1 MQLRSSHWKH
11 KSSLLLVPPMKRI
24 FLGLVLVVF
33 VIILVLGVSRKTD
46 VVTSRMKPSDVKFN
60 VKDFPE
66 HGISLMPPS
75 DPTLTKGR
83 DVLIDPYSVLL
94 KNTGTRVI
102 VGYSIKWECSDG
114 KSETSARDLSLDRIL
129 LHTVGVVFLYGEES
143 DRRLMLNRLDDVIK
157 PNSTWLIA
165 NDYPPREIN
174 QEVIAELNEAAIV
187 EVNASCP
194 TMTVTLDGVF
204 FDDGTFIGPDTTNFF
219 ANIKTQMDVRYE
231 IFQGVRNELKSGKS
245 PDEVFRGLEQIRDR
259 EGHESIGGT
268 TDELR
273 SYYRNLFARDV
284 LGRKETWGIEEAI
297 KQVHQLLSK
306 PWVKLRRL

>member
-1 MQLRSSHWKH
+1 MN
-11 KSSLLLVPPMKRI
+11 RI

-33 VIILVLGVSRKTD
+33 AIIFSLALSKTN
-46 VVTSRMKPSDVKFN
+46 VVTPTVKRSAMKFN
-60 VKDFPE
+60 IKDLPE
-66 HGISLMPPS
+66 HGILLMPPS
-75 DPTLTKGR
+75 DPTVTKGKT
-83 DVLIDPYSVLL
+83 VLIDPYSVLL
-94 KNTGTRVI
+94 KNTGTRAI

-114 KSETSARDLSLDRIL
+114 KTQTSARDLSLDRIFL
-129 LHTVGVVFLYGEES
+129 YIDEVVLLYGEES
-143 DRRLMLNRLDDVIK
+143 DRRLILNRLDDVIK

-174 QEVIAELNEAAIV
+174 QEVNAELNEGAIA
-187 EVNASCP
+187 EVNAACP
-194 TMTVTLDGVF
+194 TMTVTLDGIF
-204 FDDGTFIGPDTTNFF
+204 FDDGTFVGPDTTDFF
-219 ANIKTQMDVRYE
+219 TRVKTQMDVRYE
-231 IFQGVRNELKSGKS
+231 IFEGVRNELKSGKT
-245 PDEVFRGLEQIRDR
+245 PEEVFRGLEQIRDR
-259 EGHESIGGT
+259 VGHESIGGT